1 MSAMKATRDE
11 LDDYASQHYPSVE
24 KLRSIDKK
32 KKGKTGGE
40 DRSSQQE
47 GAESKLDHQ
56 ESEEPAFSA
65 SASKADITG
74 DKSGNKSAN
83 AASFGRLDSAISGQK
98 SRISYQFDVKPSH
111 DSALDVTA

>member
-1 MSAMKATRDE
+1 MKAKRDE
-11 LDDYASQHYPSVE
+11 LDDYASYNYPSIE

-56 ESEEPAFSA
+56 ESEEKDFSA

-74 DKSGNKSAN
+74 DKSFNKSAN
-83 AASFGRLDSAISGQK
+83 AASF
-98 SRISYQFDVKPSH
+98 
-111 DSALDVTA
+111 